1 MSHVT
6 KPAKKTATPAVATKV
21 VVRVSLRK
29 KKPAPLTAAGK
40 AQLRVAAR
48 RPSGRLTPELPEWRK
63 SI

>member
-6 KPAKKTATPAVATKV
+6 KPAKQPATPAVATKV

-29 KKPAPLTAAGK
+29 QKPAPLTAAGQ

-48 RPSGRLTPELPEWRK
+48 RPGGRLTPELPEWRK
-63 SI
+63 SS